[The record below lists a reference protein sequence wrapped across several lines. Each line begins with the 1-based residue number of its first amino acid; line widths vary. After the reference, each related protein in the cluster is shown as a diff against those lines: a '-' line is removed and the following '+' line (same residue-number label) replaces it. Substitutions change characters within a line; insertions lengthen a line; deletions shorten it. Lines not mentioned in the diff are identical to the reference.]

1 MRAAVCPFAWLQIP
15 PDLTA
20 ANLASFPSF
29 SPRLPSGP
37 VAVSLKCALK
47 RQSKPTKVLRENPDT
62 RAWGHCH
69 EMPKEAGCCPKSQAA
84 LLQEGLLAARVHTRG
99 ACGHASPLTAS
110 PQKERGLL
118 IILECSCVVVIYVRL
133 RERLP
138 VLLRKFSCLF
148 LSLYRNSSLP
158 WRLLID
164 HSGNTEVS
172 LPGAVFG
179 FLFKHKG

>member
-1 MRAAVCPFAWLQIP
+1 MRAAVCPFSWLQIP

-20 ANLASFPSF
+20 ANLASCPSC
-29 SPRLPSGP
+29 SPGLPAGS
-37 VAVSLKCALK
+37 VVVK
-47 RQSKPTKVLRENPDT
+47 RRSNSTKVLRENPDT

-69 EMPKEAGCCPKSQAA
+69 EMPKEVRCCPKIQAA
-84 LLQEGLLAARVHTRG
+84 PLREGLLAACVHTRG

-133 RERLP
+133 RERSP

-179 FLFKHKG
+179 FLLKHKG